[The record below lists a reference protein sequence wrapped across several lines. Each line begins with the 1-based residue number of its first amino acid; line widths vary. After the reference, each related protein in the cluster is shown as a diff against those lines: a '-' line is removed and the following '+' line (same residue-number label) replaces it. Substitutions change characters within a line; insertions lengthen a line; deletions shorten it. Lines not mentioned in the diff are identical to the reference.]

1 LAKRADG
8 LRALKGKS
16 AMRNLTHLLVTAVLL
31 ILLGANNAR
40 ATEVLYSFPTN
51 TTFATAISNPPEGP
65 SQAVFVTRTVAPK
78 EGLTTFVS
86 VYYTSP
92 SGCFFAAGGYV
103 PNNAFLVNANGA
115 NLDVDT
121 TNLGFE
127 TFFST
132 CGESAPSG
140 VISVAW
146 SVTGTQRT
154 SGSSAFQ
161 FGNITYRF
169 TGTRRED
176 VSNITGTLFGVT
188 LIDPLQFSYISS
200 LHNTVIIIE
209 RN

>member
-1 LAKRADG
+1 M
-8 LRALKGKS
+8 LK
-16 AMRNLTHLLVTAVLL
+16 LTHVIVTAVLL
-31 ILLGANNAR
+31 ILLGTTNAR

-51 TTFATAISNPPEGP
+51 TTFATAVSNPPDGP
-65 SQAVFVTRTVAPK
+65 SQAVFVTRTVTQAV
-78 EGLTTFVS
+78 GLSTFVS

-103 PNNAFLVNANGA
+103 PNTAFHVDARGA
-115 NLDVDT
+115 TLNVDT
-121 TNLGFE
+121 NTLGGSFE

-132 CGESAPSG
+132 CGETVPSG

-146 SVTGTQRT
+146 TVTGTQRT
-154 SGSSAFQ
+154 SGSSASQ

-169 TGTRRED
+169 SGTRRED
-176 VSNITGTLFGVT
+176 VASINGTLFGTT
-188 LIDPLQFSYISS
+188 LVDPFQLSYVSS

>member
-1 LAKRADG
+1 MLMVK
-8 LRALKGKS
+8 
-16 AMRNLTHLLVTAVLL
+16 LTHVIVTAALW
-31 ILLGANNAR
+31 ILLATSNAR

-51 TTFATAISNPPEGP
+51 TTFATAISNPPDGP
-65 SQAVFVTRTVAPK
+65 SQGVFVTRTVVPS

-103 PNNAFLVNANGA
+103 PNTAFHVDANGA
-115 NLDVDT
+115 TLNVDT
-121 TNLGFE
+121 NTLGGTFE

-132 CGESAPSG
+132 CGETVPGG

-146 SVTGTQRT
+146 TVTGSQRT

-169 TGTRRED
+169 TGTRREE
-176 VSNITGTLFGVT
+176 VANINGTLFGTT
-188 LIDPLQFSYISS
+188 LIDPYQISYISS
-200 LHNTVIIIE
+200 LHNTVIVIE
-209 RN
+209 RD

>member
-1 LAKRADG
+1 
-8 LRALKGKS
+8 
-16 AMRNLTHLLVTAVLL
+16 MRNLTHLLVTAVLL
-31 ILLGANNAR
+31 MLLGTNHAQA
-40 ATEVLYSFPTN
+40 AEVLYSFPTN
-51 TTFATAISNPPEGP
+51 TTFATAISNPPDGP
-65 SQAVFVTRTVAPK
+65 SQGVFVTRTVVPK

-86 VYYTSP
+86 MYYTAP

-103 PNNAFLVNANGA
+103 PNNAFNVNANGA
-115 NLDVDT
+115 NLYVDT

-127 TFFST
+127 TFLST

-154 SGSSAFQ
+154 SGSSASQ

-169 TGTRRED
+169 VGTRRED
-176 VSNITGTLFGVT
+176 VSNINGTLFGT
-188 LIDPLQFSYISS
+188 SLIDPFPLSYISS
-200 LHNTVIIIE
+200 LHNTLIIIE